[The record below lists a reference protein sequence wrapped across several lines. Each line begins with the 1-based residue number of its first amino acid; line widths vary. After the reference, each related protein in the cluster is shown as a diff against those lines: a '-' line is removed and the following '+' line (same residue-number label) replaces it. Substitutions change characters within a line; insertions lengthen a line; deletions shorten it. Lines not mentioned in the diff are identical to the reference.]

1 MGGGGGGE
9 GGNRDGGA
17 AQGGKAFLVHGYD
30 ARARG
35 GVGLQGWVEGDVVRF
50 LAAAGAEGHA
60 VEVHGGHAAAA
71 RREGG
76 EGVVVFQVADY
87 LVGGLVGV
95 RF

>member
-1 MGGGGGGE
+1 MGGGGAGE

-35 GVGLQGWVEGDVVRF
+35 GVGLQGWVEGDVVS
-50 LAAAGAEGHA
+50 LAAAGQEGHA
-60 VEVHGGHAAAA
+60 GEVYGCHAAAA
-71 RREGG
+71 RCEGG